1 MNTATFSNKSALSQR
16 GISLIVV
23 MVMLLL
29 GSMLAL
35 GATRTNWLNESLVSN
50 ESDYQRAY
58 SAAEALIA
66 DAETDIRGVL
76 AGGFPCKTNA
86 NFYGCRDRYGG
97 TAGPFI
103 PVSPAYDLDDLDAT
117 IPDLP
122 SLPCRQGICLLKA
135 EGDLGIGWWN
145 PGADFDAMTA
155 NTRTANAIAATYGE
169 YTGIADADIDNPLL
183 LARDGGAYGAWY
195 WIEVMEFQNT
205 GGMAPIAGNLPVP
218 AVDAPFIFRI
228 TAVATGL
235 KPGTR
240 VVLRT
245 IFVPALADP
254 AA

>member
-1 MNTATFSNKSALSQR
+1 MNTAIVSNKIALRQR

-76 AGGFPCKTNA
+76 AGGFPCKTSA

-103 PVSPAYDLDDLDAT
+103 PVMSQDLDDLRAT
-117 IPDLP
+117 IPNFAT
-122 SLPCRQGICLLKA
+122 LPCRQGICLLEEEDA
-135 EGDLGIGWWN
+135 LGVGWWN
-145 PGADFDAMTA
+145 LGAGFDAMTA

-169 YTGIADADIDNPLL
+169 FTGIDNDDIDNPLL
-183 LARDGGAYGAWY
+183 LVRADGEYGAWY

-205 GGMAPIAGNLPVP
+205 GAMAPIAGNLPVP

-228 TAVATGL
+228 TAVANGL

>member
-1 MNTATFSNKSALSQR
+1 MNTAIVSTKSARAQR

-86 NFYGCRDRYGG
+86 NFYGCRNRYG
-97 TAGPFI
+97 AAAPFI
-103 PVSPAYDLDDLDAT
+103 PVISQDLDDLRASIPNFAT
-117 IPDLP
+117 
-122 SLPCRQGICLLKA
+122 LPCRQGICLLEEEDA
-135 EGDLGIGWWN
+135 LGIGWWN
-145 PGADFDAMTA
+145 PGPDFDDMTA
-155 NTRTANAIAATYGE
+155 NTRTANSIAATYGE
-169 YTGIADADIDNPLL
+169 FTGIDDDDIDNPLL
-183 LARDGGAYGAWY
+183 LVRADGAYGAWY

-205 GGMAPIAGNLPVP
+205 GAMAPIAGNLPVP